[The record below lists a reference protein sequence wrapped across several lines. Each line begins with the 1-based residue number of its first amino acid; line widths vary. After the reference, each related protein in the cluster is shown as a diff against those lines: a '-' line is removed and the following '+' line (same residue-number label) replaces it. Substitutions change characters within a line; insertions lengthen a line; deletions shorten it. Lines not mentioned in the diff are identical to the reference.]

1 MKRLITLF
9 LLVPLLLAQ
18 AETKTEVFA
27 PFVSRLKAQAQESS
41 ILLTWKESRDIKGPR
56 HVYRYTEEINQ
67 DNFRQATYLGKLSAD
82 VNAYEDLP
90 SGRENYFYA
99 VLLEGSSQTIY
110 EIFIPFRNITSRG
123 VSIQTLPPEELIAA
137 RITGLQARVE
147 DDAVLISFASSKP
160 DRELLLFRS
169 GSELSSPRDLLEAQH
184 PLILEKNSTGFRD
197 YPIPGVDVY
206 YAVLDAGLYRIG
218 KVDLENGVNTLTT
231 PVRLPASGSRVG
243 LPAPGPALRP
253 VPLPYLL
260 LSSGVESG
268 RELSAASSFLLPQA
282 GPSLSPA
289 TAAALENLLGGL
301 PALSVPPVKVV
312 LLAADRPSGGAAPV
326 LPGEPVLQAIL
337 SAHLLKA
344 DYQNAALK
352 LTDFLSLS
360 RPQSLESR
368 AHFYLGQAL
377 YFQGRV
383 NEAFFEF
390 LAAEDAH
397 YQPVQ
402 IWLDACLFVL
412 GKGSD

>member
-1 MKRLITLF
+1 M
-9 LLVPLLLAQ
+9 
-18 AETKTEVFA
+18 
-27 PFVSRLKAQAQESS
+27 
-41 ILLTWKESRDIKGPR
+41 
-56 HVYRYTEEINQ
+56 
-67 DNFRQATYLGKLSAD
+67 
-82 VNAYEDLP
+82 
-90 SGRENYFYA
+90 
-99 VLLEGSSQTIY
+99 
-110 EIFIPFRNITSRG
+110 
-123 VSIQTLPPEELIAA
+123 
-137 RITGLQARVE
+137 RVE
-147 DDAVLISFASSKP
+147 DDAVLISFVSSKP

-169 GSELSSPRDLLEAQH
+169 GSALSSPRDLLNAQH
-184 PLILEKNSTGFRD
+184 PLVLEKNSTGYRD

-206 YAVLDAGLYRIG
+206 YAVIDAGLYKIG
-218 KVDLENGVNTLTT
+218 KIDLEDGVNTLST
-231 PVRLPASGSRVG
+231 PVRLPTSGSRVG

-260 LSSGVESG
+260 LRSGVESG
-268 RELSAASSFLLPQA
+268 QELSAAPSFLLPQA
-282 GPSLSPA
+282 GPAFLNPA
-289 TAAALENLLGGL
+289 TAAALEDLLAGL
-301 PALSVPPVKVV
+301 PPLSAPPLKVM

-337 SAHLLKA
+337 SAHLLKE

-377 YFQGRV
+377 YFRGRV

-397 YQPVQ
+397 YQMVQ
-402 IWLDACLFVL
+402 TWLDACLFAL